1 MKYEERQSEV
11 QPADGTSKLTEV
23 LLNDSVIA
31 TGAGENI
38 KAAKLAA
45 YKQAV
50 LFLQT
55 HCYSIKVSN
64 ILNESR

>member
-1 MKYEERQSEV
+1 MKYEERQAEV
-11 QPADGTSKLTEV
+11 QPEDGTSKITEV

-31 TGAGENI
+31 TGVGENL

-45 YKQAV
+45 FKQAL

-55 HCYSIKVSN
+55 HCYSIKVSE
-64 ILNESR
+64 I